1 MTTNHSYPPDKC
13 TFELLSAYL
22 DGEVTAQQREEV
34 QELLAQDPEIQSL
47 YRRLLYLRDEFHNL
61 PTPQPQ
67 YTPQQLS
74 SKVFAKV
81 DQENRRRKTYLWG
94 GSAIAAVVVATIGGV
109 LNGHRTPLLQMAN
122 QENLKNNREESLV
135 IALNEPVIPLPSE
148 TNESL
153 MIPLNQSL
161 MDVINTR

>member
-1 MTTNHSYPPDKC
+1 MMTNHSYPPDKC

-22 DGEVTAQQREEV
+22 DGEVTAQQRQEV
-34 QELLAQDPEIQSL
+34 QELLANDPEIQSL
-47 YRRLLYLRDEFHNL
+47 YKRLLYLRDEFQNL

-94 GSAIAAVVVATIGGV
+94 GVAIATVVVATIGEV
-109 LNGHRTPLLQMAN
+109 LNGNRTPLLQMAN
-122 QENLKNNREESLV
+122 QDNLHNKEENLV
-135 IALNEPVIPLPSE
+135 IALNEPVISIPSE

-153 MIPLNQSL
+153 MIPLDQSL
-161 MDVINTR
+161 MDVINSR